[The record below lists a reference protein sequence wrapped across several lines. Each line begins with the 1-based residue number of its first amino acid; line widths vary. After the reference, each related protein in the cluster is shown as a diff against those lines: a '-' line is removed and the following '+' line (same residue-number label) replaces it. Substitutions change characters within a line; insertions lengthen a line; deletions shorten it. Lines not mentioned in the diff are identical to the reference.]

1 MEEEI
6 ELIIKNKW
14 CSNEIITCGD
24 LLLEEDEL
32 DKALEKYGYLK
43 IHRQSYG
50 PVQKSK
56 QRQLRLF

>member
-32 DKALEKYGYLK
+32 DKELEKYGYFIFNELNVNILITK
-43 IHRQSYG
+43 MVNFLTI
-50 PVQKSK
+50 
-56 QRQLRLF
+56 